1 MRRKEKVYHKLKEI
15 CYDRLSLDE
24 LRNRLKIG
32 FSAGDIAD
40 ELGIA
45 RSNASRDLNSLHKE
59 GEVIKITGK
68 PVYFLDREFV
78 EEVSGVML
86 EGEYLKFS
94 SSKELFRNNIRHK
107 GISNSKVRSE
117 ATKPSINPEVKS
129 KVVSKDRLQPKFKVD
144 LKNKPASEQGDYILA
159 NLIGNEGSL
168 KTQVQQAQAAIIY
181 PPNGLHTLILGPTGV
196 GKTMFAELMHR
207 FAIETERLTND
218 APFVSFNCADYA
230 NNPQLLLSQLFGY
243 AKGAF
248 TGAKR
253 EKDGLIE
260 KAEDGILFLDEIH
273 RLPPE
278 GQEMLFYLIDKG
290 LYRKLGETEAD
301 RKINLL
307 IIAATTESPE
317 SSLLRTFT
325 RRIPM
330 VIELPPLSER
340 PLKERLRLIKIFFQE
355 EAARMNATV
364 KVTRE
369 VLRAL
374 LLYNCPGNIGQ
385 LKSDIQLCCARA
397 FLDHLSGNEPVIK
410 IGLDRL
416 SSHVKEGILKIEDN
430 RVEVRKVLKH
440 IGDKFIVNA
449 NSDLGEGK
457 EHVSLVEGF
466 DNIYETLE
474 RQMVELET
482 KGIQQQE
489 INRLLS
495 ADIDI
500 FFKRFLN
507 KFKDKETAKEEELE
521 KIVDKEIIE
530 VAKEMLVLAEEEL
543 DRELE
548 SRILFGLAMHLSATL
563 ERIEVGKEI
572 NNPHLDEIKA
582 NHKKEFIVANK
593 MVNLLETKV
602 GINVP
607 RDEVGFIA
615 MFLYSGLEEG
625 EEQGK
630 VGIVVITH
638 GSAAATS
645 MADVANTL
653 LNVDHAVGVDMPLE
667 RSPEEILEIVKGVV
681 NDVEQGKGILLLV
694 DMGSLIT
701 FGEILSKELKIP
713 IRTVDL
719 VSTPMVL
726 EATRKAV
733 FTEVTLDELAE
744 TVEDM
749 SSFSGRL
756 GVNKLGESETGQEEK
771 VILAVCMTGQGSAIK
786 LKKLITESIPLI
798 KEKKIKVLTISINRL
813 EKDKDYI
820 NQIMEEKDVLAI
832 VGTFDPQVKEVPFI
846 SLQSLLARQ
855 GIKELQNLIKAKIT
869 VVNQENKEANE
880 IYDRIEDTFNH
891 YLKFVNPRLVL
902 TVIKDLISKLEVSL
916 NIRLD
921 KEVKVGLIMHLGCTI
936 ERLIKGEEI
945 EISEEELIEIDRI
958 KEENKEE
965 IKIIANK
972 IGNIEDEFNIKFP
985 LSELAYVMKII
996 KYN

>member
-1 MRRKEKVYHKLKEI
+1 
-15 CYDRLSLDE
+15 
-24 LRNRLKIG
+24 
-32 FSAGDIAD
+32 
-40 ELGIA
+40 
-45 RSNASRDLNSLHKE
+45 
-59 GEVIKITGK
+59 
-68 PVYFLDREFV
+68 
-78 EEVSGVML
+78 
-86 EGEYLKFS
+86 
-94 SSKELFRNNIRHK
+94 
-107 GISNSKVRSE
+107 
-117 ATKPSINPEVKS
+117 
-129 KVVSKDRLQPKFKVD
+129 
-144 LKNKPASEQGDYILA
+144 
-159 NLIGNEGSL
+159 
-168 KTQVQQAQAAIIY
+168 
-181 PPNGLHTLILGPTGV
+181 
-196 GKTMFAELMHR
+196 
-207 FAIETERLTND
+207 
-218 APFVSFNCADYA
+218 
-230 NNPQLLLSQLFGY
+230 
-243 AKGAF
+243 
-248 TGAKR
+248 
-253 EKDGLIE
+253 
-260 KAEDGILFLDEIH
+260 
-273 RLPPE
+273 
-278 GQEMLFYLIDKG
+278 
-290 LYRKLGETEAD
+290 
-301 RKINLL
+301 
-307 IIAATTESPE
+307 
-317 SSLLRTFT
+317 
-325 RRIPM
+325 
-330 VIELPPLSER
+330 
-340 PLKERLRLIKIFFQE
+340 
-355 EAARMNATV
+355 
-364 KVTRE
+364 
-369 VLRAL
+369 
-374 LLYNCPGNIGQ
+374 
-385 LKSDIQLCCARA
+385 
-397 FLDHLSGNEPVIK
+397 
-410 IGLDRL
+410 
-416 SSHVKEGILKIEDN
+416 
-430 RVEVRKVLKH
+430 
-440 IGDKFIVNA
+440 
-449 NSDLGEGK
+449 
-457 EHVSLVEGF
+457 
-466 DNIYETLE
+466 
-474 RQMVELET
+474 
-482 KGIQQQE
+482 
-489 INRLLS
+489 
-495 ADIDI
+495 
-500 FFKRFLN
+500 
-507 KFKDKETAKEEELE
+507 
-521 KIVDKEIIE
+521 
-530 VAKEMLVLAEEEL
+530 
-543 DRELE
+543 
-548 SRILFGLAMHLSATL
+548 
-563 ERIEVGKEI
+563 
-572 NNPHLDEIKA
+572 
-582 NHKKEFIVANK
+582 
-593 MVNLLETKV
+593 V